1 MPFAVVLN
9 GNSQSIATYEAKR
22 NATISST
29 LTITNL
35 HDRLMKE
42 ITINQASRM
51 EIRYDINNGL
61 FSATYEANNK
71 CYYDAD
77 NDLDIEVQSEYKHL
91 IGAWQFD
98 VTVTDRYGDE
108 YMLEDGQWEKLYK
121 ALMGDVEWREKEA
134 RSEAEHIKQLWRS
147 AYA

>member
-1 MPFAVVLN
+1 
-9 GNSQSIATYEAKR
+9 
-22 NATISST
+22 
-29 LTITNL
+29 
-35 HDRLMKE
+35 MKE
-42 ITINQASRM
+42 IAINQASRM
-51 EIRYDINNGL
+51 EIEYDINNGL

-71 CYYDAD
+71 CYYDAE

-98 VTVTDRYGDE
+98 VTVTDGNGDE
-108 YMLEDGQWEKLYK
+108 YTLEDGQWEKLYK

>member
-9 GNSQSIATYEAKR
+9 GNSQSIATYEAKS

-42 ITINQASRM
+42 MAINQASRM
-51 EIRYDINNGL
+51 EILYDINNGL

-77 NDLDIEVQSEYKHL
+77 NELDIEVQSEYKHL

-108 YMLEDGQWEKLYK
+108 YMLEEGQWEKLYK
-121 ALMGDVEWREKEA
+121 ALMGDVEWREQEA
-134 RSEAEHIKQLWRS
+134 RSEAEHIKYLWR
-147 AYA
+147 ACV

>member
-1 MPFAVVLN
+1 
-9 GNSQSIATYEAKR
+9 
-22 NATISST
+22 
-29 LTITNL
+29 
-35 HDRLMKE
+35 MKE
-42 ITINQASRM
+42 IVINQASRM
-51 EIRYDINNGL
+51 EIEYDITNGL
-61 FSATYEANNK
+61 FSTTYEANNK
-71 CYYDAD
+71 CYYDAE

-98 VTVTDRYGDE
+98 VTVTDRNGDE
-108 YMLEDGQWEKLYK
+108 YMLEEGQWEKLYK